1 MCTFLLVV
9 VIVVNVLQ
17 PTSSEPSKID
27 IKMCSW
33 LYWSI
38 ELLFIVIC
46 GAMTF
51 LSIKV
56 NSEEQKLKIKYG
68 VNYKEGDILFE
79 GRALVVLVSIGF
91 VGGLVAGALGL
102 GGGSIYNPALL
113 SLGVHPKVSGA
124 TGMYLVLYSTVNTC
138 LINYLN
144 DYLDIY
150 YALWISTFSLLG
162 SILGMLATDKVV
174 KMTGK
179 PSVMVWVLVFVFI
192 LSTISTP
199 IFAGFSLK
207 NSADEGDDIYA
218 FNQICT

>member
-1 MCTFLLVV
+1 MCTFLLAV
-9 VIVVNVLQ
+9 VILVNVLQ
-17 PTSSEPSKID
+17 PTSSEKSKID

-38 ELLFIVIC
+38 ELLFVVIC

-218 FNQICT
+218 FN